1 MVLYRELATNSLKI
15 SLFVGTVLNLVNQ
28 GDALWGSGT
37 LSVPHL
43 LMNYAVPFGVAWY
56 SGWKNSRLDHKAPM
70 DSQ

>member
-15 SLFVGTVLNLVNQ
+15 SLFIGTVLNLVNQ

-43 LMNYAVPFGVAWY
+43 LMNYAVPFGVA
-56 SGWKNSRLDHKAPM
+56 
-70 DSQ
+70 